1 MTMKR
6 PQHTQTMQHIAF
18 IAALMLATP
27 VAAAEYVEVPPTP
40 APGSGVVFK
49 HHPAGFR
56 TDVVEIRLPGNDG
69 DLEYKIA
76 MKAGDTVVYSWELVN
91 PANPDQFYTEFHG
104 HTEARPGQPGTVTFY
119 RKATGA
125 KEQGTL
131 IAPFDGI
138 HGWYM
143 QNQSTAPVAVRLH
156 MAGFYEL
163 IPGQKTGA
171 N

>member
-1 MTMKR
+1 MKQPHAR
-6 PQHTQTMQHIAF
+6 MALTRIF
-18 IAALMLATP
+18 VLAALLVPARL
-27 VAAAEYVEVPPTP
+27 AAAEYIEVPPTP
-40 APGSGVVFK
+40 APGSGVVYK

-56 TDVVEIRLPGNDG
+56 TDIVEIRLPGNDG
-69 DLEYKIA
+69 ELEYKIH
-76 MKAGDTVVYSWELVN
+76 MKAGDTVVYSWEAQNL
-91 PANPDQFYTEFHG
+91 ANPDQFYTEFHG
-104 HTEARPGQPGTVTFY
+104 HTEAAPGKPGTVTFY

-138 HGWYM
+138 HGWYV
-143 QNQSTAPVAVRLH
+143 QNQSGAPLTIRLQ

-163 IPGQKTGA
+163 VPGQRTNAG